1 MLGKQ
6 LELGHYRAE
15 FLQSYGIHVIFPEN
29 KNAAVQALRKS
40 KYDAIILSYTLDP
53 PTLKQLLGL
62 IEEHCP
68 DCPLISISNDRW
80 GGREV
85 KVAETVLDSDPPEA
99 LLEAIKRVQV
109 RLLEQENAPKKIHR
123 LK

>member
-1 MLGKQ
+1 
-6 LELGHYRAE
+6 
-15 FLQSYGIHVIFPEN
+15 
-29 KNAAVQALRKS
+29 
-40 KYDAIILSYTLDP
+40 
-53 PTLKQLLGL
+53 
-62 IEEHCP
+62 
-68 DCPLISISNDRW
+68 
-80 GGREV
+80 V